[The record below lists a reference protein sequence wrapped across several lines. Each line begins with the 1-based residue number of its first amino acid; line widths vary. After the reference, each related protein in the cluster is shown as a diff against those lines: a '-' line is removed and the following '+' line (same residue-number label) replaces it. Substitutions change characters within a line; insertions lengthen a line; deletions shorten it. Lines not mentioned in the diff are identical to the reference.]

1 MARRRRER
9 MSEGKKNIIAGLIQ
23 EYDIKTAADI
33 QEALKDL
40 LGGTIQEMMEAELD
54 EHLGY
59 EEYERSDNP
68 DCRNGVKPKK
78 LRSSY
83 GEIPI
88 DVPQDRDG
96 DFQPQIVPKRKKDI
110 SEIESKI
117 IAMSAK
123 GMTTR
128 QISDIVED
136 IYGFEVSEAMVTAVT
151 NKILPQIE
159 EWQQR
164 PLSSVY
170 PIVFIDAI
178 HFSVRDEHIVKKI
191 AAYIILGINDEGKK
205 EVLSIT
211 IGENESAKY
220 WLGVLNDLKNRGV
233 QDILILCA
241 DGLSGIKESIAA
253 AYPNTEYQRCIVHQV
268 RNTLKY
274 VAKKDKKAFANDLK
288 SIYHAPNEEAG
299 YERMH
304 AVREKWHDK
313 YPNSMKRWEENWDV
327 ISPMFKFSADVRKV
341 MYTTNSIESLN
352 SALRRLNSQRSVFPS
367 DTALLK
373 ALYLATFEA
382 TKKWTM
388 PLRNWGKVHGE
399 LSIMYEGRLM

>member
-23 EYDIKTAADI
+23 EYNIKTAEDI

-59 EEYERSDNP
+59 DEYERSDNP
-68 DCRNGVKPKK
+68 DYRNGVKHKK

-96 DFQPQIVPKRKKDI
+96 DFEPQIVPKRKKDI
-110 SEIESKI
+110 SAIEQKI

-136 IYGFEVSEAMVTAVT
+136 IYGFEVSESMVTAVT

-164 PLSSVY
+164 PLSAVY

-191 AAYIILGINDEGKK
+191 AAYIILGVNDEGKK

-220 WLGVLNDLKNRGV
+220 WLGVLNELKNRGV
-233 QDILILCA
+233 RDILI
-241 DGLSGIKESIAA
+241 SA

-274 VAKKDKKAFANDLK
+274 VAEKDKKAFANDLK
-288 SIYHAPNEEAG
+288 SIYHAPNEESG
-299 YERMH
+299 YERMQS
-304 AVREKWHDK
+304 VTKKWQEK
-313 YPNSMKRWEENWDV
+313 YPNAMRRWEENWDV
-327 ISPMFKFSADVRKV
+327 LSPMFKFSAEVRKV
-341 MYTTNSIESLN
+341 MYTTNAIESLN
-352 SALRRLNSQRSVFPS
+352 SVLRRLNSQRSVFPS

-388 PLRNWGKVHGE
+388 PLRNWGRVYGE
-399 LSIMYEGRLM
+399 LSIMYDGRLV

>member
-23 EYDIKTAADI
+23 EYDIKTAEDI

-59 EEYERSDNP
+59 DEYERSDNP
-68 DCRNGVKPKK
+68 DYRNGVKHKK

-96 DFQPQIVPKRKKDI
+96 DFEPQIVPKRKKDI
-110 SEIESKI
+110 SAIEQKI

-136 IYGFEVSEAMVTAVT
+136 IYGFEVSESMITAVT

-164 PLSSVY
+164 PLSAVY
-170 PIVFIDAI
+170 PIVFID
-178 HFSVRDEHIVKKI
+178 S
-191 AAYIILGINDEGKK
+191 YIPDKPSAHNINISLTPRF
-205 EVLSIT
+205 LSSFKT
-211 IGENESAKY
+211 PSQYFA
-220 WLGVLNDLKNRGV
+220 
-233 QDILILCA
+233 
-241 DGLSGIKESIAA
+241 LS
-253 AYPNTEYQRCIVHQV
+253 
-268 RNTLKY
+268 
-274 VAKKDKKAFANDLK
+274 F
-288 SIYHAPNEEAG
+288 
-299 YERMH
+299 
-304 AVREKWHDK
+304 
-313 YPNSMKRWEENWDV
+313 
-327 ISPMFKFSADVRKV
+327 SPMV
-341 MYTTNSIESLN
+341 MLKTSFLPSSIE
-352 SALRRLNSQRSVFPS
+352 
-367 DTALLK
+367 
-373 ALYLATFEA
+373 
-382 TKKWTM
+382 
-388 PLRNWGKVHGE
+388 
-399 LSIMYEGRLM
+399 

>member
-1 MARRRRER
+1 MPA
-9 MSEGKKNIIAGLIQ
+9 SAAILLPLCLWYKNC
-23 EYDIKTAADI
+23 
-33 QEALKDL
+33 L
-40 LGGTIQEMMEAELD
+40 LYTS
-54 EHLGY
+54 HLGY

-164 PLSSVY
+164 PLSSVCLLY
-170 PIVFIDAI
+170 TSIQ
-178 HFSVRDEHIVKKI
+178 SR
-191 AAYIILGINDEGKK
+191 GK
-205 EVLSIT
+205 
-211 IGENESAKY
+211 
-220 WLGVLNDLKNRGV
+220 
-233 QDILILCA
+233 
-241 DGLSGIKESIAA
+241 
-253 AYPNTEYQRCIVHQV
+253 
-268 RNTLKY
+268 
-274 VAKKDKKAFANDLK
+274 
-288 SIYHAPNEEAG
+288 
-299 YERMH
+299 
-304 AVREKWHDK
+304 
-313 YPNSMKRWEENWDV
+313 
-327 ISPMFKFSADVRKV
+327 
-341 MYTTNSIESLN
+341 
-352 SALRRLNSQRSVFPS
+352 RR
-367 DTALLK
+367 
-373 ALYLATFEA
+373 
-382 TKKWTM
+382 
-388 PLRNWGKVHGE
+388 
-399 LSIMYEGRLM
+399 